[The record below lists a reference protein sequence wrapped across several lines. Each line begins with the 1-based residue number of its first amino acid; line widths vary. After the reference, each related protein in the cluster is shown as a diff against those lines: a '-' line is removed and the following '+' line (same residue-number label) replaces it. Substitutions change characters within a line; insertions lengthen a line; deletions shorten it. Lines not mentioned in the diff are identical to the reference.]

1 MKSVTFNPSARRGT
15 DVNKKELFDSNAI
28 TVGTCVIG
36 VDKYIIYRCIKIDTA
51 NERRLRYLRSA
62 GVPEDDPSYKMSIQ
76 PQAGPSP
83 EDELH
88 FVPWGEYTSDSVVK
102 IKRCELQKKLNK
114 RRANLISDTLAY
126 RPWDLGINE
135 IRNCNTGEDR
145 IVPPQVAKVIDKKKS
160 KKISTCIGNAKTLVV
175 FDKIL
180 KKEREFTPA
189 SSIWAEFTAPEYDN
203 MRRSYGSIRAFCMNS
218 PECKRRF
225 KFISMGYKYD

>member
-1 MKSVTFNPSARRGT
+1 M
-15 DVNKKELFDSNAI
+15 NKKELFDSNAI

-36 VDKYIIYRCIKIDTA
+36 VDKYIIYRCIKIDTE
-51 NERRLRYLRSA
+51 NERRLRYLRSV
-62 GVPEDDPSYKMSIQ
+62 GVPKNDPSYKMFSQ

-102 IKRCELQKKLNK
+102 IKRCELQKRLNK

-126 RPWDLGINE
+126 RPWELGINE
-135 IRNCNTGEDR
+135 IRNCNTGEGR
-145 IVPPQVAKVIDKKKS
+145 IVPPEVVKVINKKKS
-160 KKISTCIGNAKTLVV
+160 THIGNAKTLVV

-189 SSIWAEFTAPEYDN
+189 SSIWAEFTAPEYNN
-203 MRRSYGSIRAFCMNS
+203 MRRSYANMRDFCMNS

>member
-1 MKSVTFNPSARRGT
+1 MHQKEGGT

-36 VDKYIIYRCIKIDTA
+36 VDKYIIYKCIEIDTE
-51 NERRLRYLRSA
+51 NERRLRCLRSA
-62 GVPEDDPSYKMSIQ
+62 GVPKDDPSYKRFSQ

-88 FVPWGEYTSDSVVK
+88 FVPWGEYTGDSVVK
-102 IKRCELQKKLNK
+102 IKRCELQKRLNK

-135 IRNCNTGEDR
+135 IRNCNIGEDR
-145 IVPPQVAKVIDKKKS
+145 LYTPKTTKTMTKHGSAF
-160 KKISTCIGNAKTLVV
+160 IGNAKTLVV

-180 KKEREFTPA
+180 KKKREFTPA
-189 SSIWAEFTAPEYDN
+189 SSIWAEFTAPEYDK
-203 MRRSYGSIRAFCMNS
+203 MKRSYGSIRDFCMNS

-225 KFISMGYKYD
+225 KFISMGHKYVWQQTMR